1 MNADAVITSLVT
13 GEMLLEMPQYYP
25 GSGMT
30 YQKDSK
36 FTRISIGNFRR
47 YRVIHQDTAYTYVL
61 GPTGSFGFVFSNAD
75 IENPSAAGLLPI
87 LSLELRDCG
96 IKGYKQAYHL
106 RIRQDFASRNVA
118 TIWYCKYVDLMGGI
132 VSDFE
137 HLEGGKVLWR
147 SFINAVGRGY
157 KMSAYNVD
165 TGKSTPVGPNTP
177 DDEIWSFGPDKK
189 RVVLVMER

>member
-1 MNADAVITSLVT
+1 MNADAIIDSIVT

-36 FTRISIGNFRR
+36 FTRISVGNFRR
-47 YRVIHQDTAYTYVL
+47 YRVLHQDSAYTYVL
-61 GPTGSFGFVFSNAD
+61 GPTGSFGFVFSNSD
-75 IENPSAAGLLPI
+75 IENPPSAGLLPV
-87 LSLELRDCG
+87 LSLELRDSG
-96 IKGYKQAYHL
+96 IKGYKQAHHL

-118 TIWYCKYVDLMGGI
+118 TTWYCKYVDLMGGI

-147 SFINAVGRGY
+147 SFVNVMRGY
-157 KMSAYNVD
+157 KMSAYNMD
-165 TGKSTPVGPNTP
+165 TGESMLVGPNTP
-177 DDEIWSFGPDKK
+177 DSEIWSIGPEKK
-189 RVVLVMER
+189 HMVLVMES